1 MAFHFHQAAA
11 PVLLRVMR
19 SACSGKRDLMFALFV
34 WPVRSIGQGSLLF
47 NQAPGLREVE
57 GSRDKRQDWV
67 KKTGKGRCRRKRGV
81 KAGETTDK
89 CSKPCLSLHD
99 FFFSPSH
106 PHTFCSS
113 SFVASHLSPFLPSAL
128 FLHMRHSHP
137 SLSIS
142 LSLLCTLL
150 CPTHTHTR
158 ARSLP
163 FFPTLNHL
171 YSRVLN
177 CPFRPCLLLIQ
188 PTSFPPFHQNFIQ
201 THLSILFH
209 VMPLSL
215 TPLCYLFLLFLIGLL
230 LFPKWIFVLTI
241 QHLE

>member
-1 MAFHFHQAAA
+1 MQRKARLNVCFIC
-11 PVLLRVMR
+11 L
-19 SACSGKRDLMFALFV
+19 ACAVDRAGVTPLQSGTRFT
-34 WPVRSIGQGSLLF
+34 RG
-47 NQAPGLREVE
+47 RVE

-150 CPTHTHTR
+150 CPTHTHAR
-158 ARSLP
+158 ALAAFFSHAQPSL
-163 FFPTLNHL
+163 LA
-171 YSRVLN
+171 
-177 CPFRPCLLLIQ
+177 CP
-188 PTSFPPFHQNFIQ
+188 
-201 THLSILFH
+201 
-209 VMPLSL
+209 
-215 TPLCYLFLLFLIGLL
+215 
-230 LFPKWIFVLTI
+230 
-241 QHLE
+241 